1 MKDIKEMLAS
11 EGFEG
16 FVSVKDLKENFTA
29 AAVPAV
35 EGVYVVLRLKGSA
48 PVFLEEGTGGFF
60 KGKNPNVTT
69 DVLESNWVDGEP
81 VLYIGKAKSLS
92 KRLKQYMQF
101 GGCKPVGHYGG
112 RYIWQLK
119 DSDELIVCWRCVGN
133 SLAVEASMIADFK
146 DSHCGLRPFAN
157 LKG

>member
-35 EGVYVVLRLKGSA
+35 EGVYVVLRLNGSE
-48 PVFLEEGTGGFF
+48 PLFLEEGTGGFF
-60 KGKNPNVTT
+60 KGTDPNVTIA
-69 DVLESNWVDGEP
+69 VLQANWVEGEP
-81 VLYIGKAKSLS
+81 VVYIGKAKSLS

-101 GGCKPVGHYGG
+101 GCGKPVGHYGG

-119 DSDELIVCWRCVGN
+119 DADELVVCWRSVGD
-133 SLAVEASMIADFK
+133 SLAVEASMIAGFK
-146 DSHCGLRPFAN
+146 ASHSGCRPFAN